1 MHIAYPPPLYMDL
14 TYYNPLLACRSPQ
27 YVIILVCVCDGCR
40 ISWRSLS
47 TQLGTGE
54 KKKKKAN
61 PCAAS
66 IRNIMESYAN
76 IVHTEER
83 KTKKKETKR
92 DTANVV

>member
-54 KKKKKAN
+54 KKKKKRIHARQVSVTSWN
-61 PCAAS
+61 
-66 IRNIMESYAN
+66 RMQ
-76 IVHTEER
+76 T
-83 KTKKKETKR
+83 
-92 DTANVV
+92 